1 MVSAFISDVSIALC
15 EKAMQLQA
23 KNKLICLISR
33 ASEGLFETT
42 VWEKLCDP
50 NGEDADSLT
59 HYITDYVNFCVEN
72 TLTPKMVPCFSN
84 NKLWKIPHKNRLY

>member
-50 NGEDADSLT
+50 NGQDADT
-59 HYITDYVNFCVEN
+59 HYITDYVNFCVET
-72 TLTPKMVPCFSN
+72 TLPPKIGLLNLGTRMN
-84 NKLWKIPHKNRLY
+84 